1 MSLAMPTEPQP
12 LTLAGAVQRAVRAC
26 DPAGESASAADVLA
40 RFEDRDEPLAG
51 LQDVDGWLAEEF
63 GAIDPQEE
71 DPIVQMIRAATV
83 YLAFKRPEVATT
95 DESLLRLAA
104 RAEYAGDPP
113 EPVRSWLAERG
124 VEP

>member
-1 MSLAMPTEPQP
+1 MPTEPEP
-12 LTLAGAVQRAVRAC
+12 LTLADAVHRAARAC
-26 DPAGESASAADVLA
+26 DPTAESASAADVLA
-40 RFEDRDEPLAG
+40 RFEDRDEPIAG
-51 LQDVDGWLAEEF
+51 LQDIDGRLAEEF
-63 GAIDPQEE
+63 GALDPQEE
-71 DPIVQMIRAATV
+71 DPVVQMIRATTV
-83 YLAFKRPEVATT
+83 YLAFKRPEVGAG

>member
-1 MSLAMPTEPQP
+1 MATEPQP
-12 LTLAGAVQRAVRAC
+12 LTLAEAVQRAVRAC
-26 DPAGESASAADVLA
+26 DPADESASAADVLA

-51 LQDVDGWLAEEF
+51 LQDVDGRLAEEF

-71 DPIVQMIRAATV
+71 DPVVQMIRAATV
-83 YLAFKRPEVATT
+83 YLAFKRPEVASS

-104 RAEYAGDPP
+104 RAEYSGDPP
-113 EPVRSWLAERG
+113 EPVRSWLAQRG